1 MGGFIARSV
10 DMADNRAQE
19 DQITAKLLIL
29 SNQQVKALQ
38 DATFLGWREG
48 ELEAY
53 QKRGDRVSLLRQ
65 QPNELAVKG
74 LMRPSTL

>member
-1 MGGFIARSV
+1 
-10 DMADNRAQE
+10 MADNRAQE

-53 QKRGDRVSLLRQ
+53 QKRGDPRFPFTPTAKRTRC
-65 QPNELAVKG
+65 KG
-74 LMRPSTL
+74 PHAS